1 MAPEFVTSNETAV
14 MENIPINTVVMA
26 IKAIDRDEGRNSYIE
41 YSLLA
46 QTAEDDDDGPFTL
59 GPVDGLLRVSAS
71 LDRES
76 RANYTLHVVAYD
88 RGLPSRS
95 SSLDVLVRVL
105 DENDNSPL
113 FEPKVYSASASENA
127 TIGLSVLQMS
137 DEELNGRVRFD
148 TVDINDNPPVFFH
161 SPYVVYVM
169 EEMGQLTM
177 PVSINRVEAH
187 DANSSPFNR
196 VGYLIKDEDKSL
208 FRINGITGEIS
219 VLRSLDRETQSRYEI
234 VVVAMDSGTFHLA
247 TSFVYCYPG
256 GG

>member
-1 MAPEFVTSNETAV
+1 MSV
-14 MENIPINTVVMA
+14 
-26 IKAIDRDEGRNSYIE
+26 
-41 YSLLA
+41 
-46 QTAEDDDDGPFTL
+46 
-59 GPVDGLLRVSAS
+59 S

-177 PVSINRVEAH
+177 PVSINRVKAH

-196 VGYLIKDEDKSL
+196 ELECV
-208 FRINGITGEIS
+208 T
-219 VLRSLDRETQSRYEI
+219 
-234 VVVAMDSGTFHLA
+234 
-247 TSFVYCYPG
+247 
-256 GG
+256 

>member
-1 MAPEFVTSNETAV
+1 M
-14 MENIPINTVVMA
+14 
-26 IKAIDRDEGRNSYIE
+26 
-41 YSLLA
+41 
-46 QTAEDDDDGPFTL
+46 
-59 GPVDGLLRVSAS
+59 SAS